1 MAELDDKDRAQLKD
15 DDFAEPERR
24 KYPIE
29 DESHARNALSRVS
42 ANGSEQEQREVRRKV
57 EERYPDIGK
66 N

>member
-1 MAELDDKDRAQLKD
+1 MAELDDKDRAHLKD

-66 N
+66 K